1 MRSFFCR
8 AQKGCA
14 LNTRGSTQLVASI
27 LIRDGWT
34 GLDKT
39 TTGLA
44 VYRAPAEPEF
54 GRGKTIQS
62 WYCYFHA
69 YTLTF
74 FCTSWLHENS
84 WKTMQEWHI
93 SCLAGKTGS
102 LLISYYHQTCFRR
115 KETCSSEPATEY
127 THFLTSIS
135 DYSTCSSWEKTISNI
150 PISEQLFWSVFEI
163 LAEDV
168 SLEHWKLPWVQ
179 VSVFFVLCL
188 DACVSLVV
196 WPLCTS

>member
-62 WYCYFHA
+62 WYCYFHI

-115 KETCSSEPATEY
+115 KETCSSY
-127 THFLTSIS
+127 QSQS
-135 DYSTCSSWEKTISNI
+135 I
-150 PISEQLFWSVFEI
+150 PISSPLFQTIQPAAVERKLLVIFISLNSFSEVF
-163 LAEDV
+163 L
-168 SLEHWKLPWVQ
+168 K
-179 VSVFFVLCL
+179 F
-188 DACVSLVV
+188 
-196 WPLCTS
+196 